1 MWAIGWRKSYD
12 KDQIFGRYIKQ
23 FGPED
28 QIAFDTHYRKSSR
41 VGEIIGDLFKK
52 LAHEPF
58 QKNQDLMKKYNLP
71 SLSDLSYGELP
82 EDSTCSPHITFTTKS
97 FFNPPHKD
105 TEDISPFAFVLFLPT
120 CSSDGTL
127 VDGSEYD
134 VTSGPFL
141 FPDHKFGINFDHQ
154 HGIVKMIWQANK
166 YTHCTMPHSISQ
178 KFCRLG
184 LSVQINSSLT
194 NACIRYHRGF
204 YKKAAHYFG
213 DHFFYLFRRIGK
225 FIANK

>member
-1 MWAIGWRKSYD
+1 
-12 KDQIFGRYIKQ
+12 DQIFGRYIKQ

-97 FFNPPHKD
+97 FFNPPRGRILESNH
-105 TEDISPFAFVLFLPT
+105 IHFLMKPVAET
-120 CSSDGTL
+120 
-127 VDGSEYD
+127 
-134 VTSGPFL
+134 
-141 FPDHKFGINFDHQ
+141 
-154 HGIVKMIWQANK
+154 
-166 YTHCTMPHSISQ
+166 
-178 KFCRLG
+178 
-184 LSVQINSSLT
+184 NSSLDLDDLSIEFPEDGT
-194 NACIRYHRGF
+194 QQNFNPAQLCHDSKYWKQAIEKQLNSIESHNVWDNWTEEPPNPLNTTWVFKIKGNMHCELLKFKGRLCVQGF
-204 YKKAAHYFG
+204 NQIYG
-213 DHFFYLFRRIGK
+213 TD
-225 FIANK
+225 